1 MSISPSLPPGA
12 PSLAEVLIQR
22 TFAKPTQPFVD
33 GEFIQALSHADDDRP
48 SVAATAAAT
57 ARAAAEVARGTGSG
71 RDPGS
76 DGSGRH
82 TAPAPVSPSGKHG
95 PSIDVR
101 A

>member
-33 GEFIQALSHADDDRP
+33 GEFIEALSHADDDRP

-57 ARAAAEVARGTGSG
+57 ARAAAEVARGTGS
-71 RDPGS
+71 RPES
-76 DGSGRH
+76 GSGGH
-82 TAPAPVSPSGKHG
+82 HAAAAPASPRAEHG

>member
-1 MSISPSLPPGA
+1 

-48 SVAATAAAT
+48 SVAATA
-57 ARAAAEVARGTGSG
+57 RAAAEVARGTGPG
-71 RDPGS
+71 RD
-76 DGSGRH
+76 SGAGDSGPH
-82 TAPAPVSPSGKHG
+82 AAPAPVSPSAKHG